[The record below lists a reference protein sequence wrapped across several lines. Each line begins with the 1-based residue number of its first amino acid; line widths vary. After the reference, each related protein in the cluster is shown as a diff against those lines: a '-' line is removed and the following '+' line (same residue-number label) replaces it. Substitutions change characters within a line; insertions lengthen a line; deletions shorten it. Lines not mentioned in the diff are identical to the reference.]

1 MGARRVR
8 AVERRHHNTQILHQ
22 WSAQLEVA
30 MRVIR
35 RNRRL
40 LGVGAALA
48 LLLAMTLGGTSATAH
63 GDKEGARAVVRDRNG
78 QRVAAV
84 TLFTTGPGKVTVH
97 VRARRLPPGFHGF
110 HVHAV
115 GVCDPATGFTS
126 AGGHFNPTGAPHG
139 DHAGDLPLLLVN
151 ADGTAQATV
160 VTDRFTID
168 QLLDADGSAMVV
180 HAAADNYANIP
191 TRYHSH
197 DANVYGP
204 DPVTLSAG
212 DSGDRIACGRV
223 RRL

>member
-1 MGARRVR
+1 
-8 AVERRHHNTQILHQ
+8 
-22 WSAQLEVA
+22 
-30 MRVIR
+30 MRVTR

-63 GDKEGARAVVRDRNG
+63 GDKDAARAVVRDRNG
-78 QRVAAV
+78 QRVAVV
-84 TLFTTGPGKVTVH
+84 TLFNTSPGKVTVQL
-97 VRARRLPPGFHGF
+97 RARRLPPGFHGF

-126 AGGHFNPTGAPHG
+126 AGGHFNPTGVPHD
-139 DHAGDLPLLLVN
+139 DHAGDLPVLLVN

-160 VTDRFTID
+160 STDRFTIG

-197 DANVYGP
+197 DANVFGP
-204 DPVTLSAG
+204 DQTTLSAG
-212 DSGDRIACGRV
+212 DSGDRIACGRI
-223 RRL
+223 RRR

>member
-1 MGARRVR
+1 MSV
-8 AVERRHHNTQILHQ
+8 T
-22 WSAQLEVA
+22 
-30 MRVIR
+30 R

-40 LGVGAALA
+40 LGAGGALA

-78 QRVAAV
+78 QRVAVV
-84 TLFTTGPGKVTVH
+84 TLFHTSPAKVTVQ

-126 AGGHFNPTGAPHG
+126 AGGHFNPTGASHD
-139 DHAGDLPLLLVN
+139 DHAGDLPVLLVN

-160 VTDRFTID
+160 ATDRFDVD
-168 QLLDADGSAMVV
+168 QLFDADGSAMVV

-191 TRYHSH
+191 SRYHSH
-197 DANVYGP
+197 DADVFGP
-204 DPVTLSAG
+204 DPTTLSAG
-212 DSGDRIACGRV
+212 DSGDRIACGRI
-223 RRL
+223 RRR